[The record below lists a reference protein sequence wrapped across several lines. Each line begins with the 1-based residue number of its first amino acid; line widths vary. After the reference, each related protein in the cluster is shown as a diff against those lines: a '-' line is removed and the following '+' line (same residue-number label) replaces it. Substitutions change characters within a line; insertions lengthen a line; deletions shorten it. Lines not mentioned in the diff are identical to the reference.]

1 VSRAS
6 KSKKPKTTGNPA
18 NAPSGNTK
26 TGAITAIGDDDV
38 VLDSEAGIKQ
48 QIERKTSAR
57 EKESDQKILFE
68 FECPPTPLHMEEVDE
83 KIGKDFSWHEPL
95 KKFEG
100 NFFEYLNT
108 NKRKRQSE
116 KGNKY
121 ENDLLLEIKK
131 VKKEERYE
139 YPLKLAKLLLN
150 NKVSEKLAEAL
161 KVADGE
167 YTELGAEVAKIAKI
181 LSLFDFSPEQ
191 IVRLLGGNLYKKNA
205 TAYQNYFLK
214 LKNALE

>member
-1 VSRAS
+1 
-6 KSKKPKTTGNPA
+6 
-18 NAPSGNTK
+18 
-26 TGAITAIGDDDV
+26 
-38 VLDSEAGIKQ
+38 
-48 QIERKTSAR
+48 
-57 EKESDQKILFE
+57 
-68 FECPPTPLHMEEVDE
+68 M
-83 KIGKDFSWHEPL
+83 
-95 KKFEG
+95 
-100 NFFEYLNT
+100 NT

-116 KGNKY
+116 KRQDY
-121 ENDLLLEIKK
+121 EKELLQEIKK

-150 NKVSEKLAEAL
+150 NKTNEKLAEAL